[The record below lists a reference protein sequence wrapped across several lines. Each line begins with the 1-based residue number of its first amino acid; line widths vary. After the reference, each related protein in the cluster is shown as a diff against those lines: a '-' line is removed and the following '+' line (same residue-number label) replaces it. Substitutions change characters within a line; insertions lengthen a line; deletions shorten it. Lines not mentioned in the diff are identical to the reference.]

1 MAANYWAST
10 QYRSW
15 LFTKQKLAQTRAQ
28 REREEWSLIQQYQLP
43 ERRLLSIFFRD
54 QIAKLGRRL
63 QLRQQAQAT
72 AQVYVRRFYLK
83 VEIRQ
88 TNPYLVLATALYL
101 AAKMEECPQHVRVV
115 VNEARNSWPDLN
127 AVDTAKIGECE
138 FWLISEM
145 RSQLIVHHP
154 YRTLTELERILSL
167 SADERS
173 LAWSVINDH
182 YLTDLPL
189 LYAPHVV
196 AVAAVFLTVGLKPST
211 DGGAGAAA
219 GAGGGLKKASTTL
232 ATKQTVGSVAS
243 GKGKGKGQGKDK
255 DKGTAGPPAPAGAA
269 PPNDKLQRW
278 TAWVAES
285 EVDMDAIVDC
295 TQEMISLYEA
305 CEVYNARL
313 CAEQIGRFVKAQQ
326 LERSK

>member
-1 MAANYWAST
+1 M
-10 QYRSW
+10 
-15 LFTKQKLAQTRAQ
+15 
-28 REREEWSLIQQYQLP
+28 
-43 ERRLLSIFFRD
+43 
-54 QIAKLGRRL
+54 

-115 VNEARNSWPDLN
+115 VNEARNSWPGRRSRRWYRGRSDPRLQSTTDLN